1 MIFVKNKTDQT
12 LSRLGVALGV
22 NGNPKNKKLE
32 KIKEFPNANNVL
44 HEDNELPPIIKI
56 DQKKLIEKQREKENQ
71 INEKYAYSNN
81 NYFSLKK
88 KLFSMKRKKKKN
100 YVIKLKN
107 NMIYPLNIPGCTPYD
122 PYLINI
128 CKNAIINTKDELPND
143 KEIIKKINTEFG
155 IEEGNNIIELSTDI
169 IGFNTFNSFK
179 SFSKTK
185 TNFTNFSRD
194 KNFVNTQIN
203 SFSSFNKEKE
213 IKDIKNLKKDI
224 INGRRP
230 SRKK

>member
-22 NGNPKNKKLE
+22 NGNPKNEKLE
-32 KIKEFPNANNVL
+32 KIKVFPNVNNAL

-56 DQKKLIEKQREKENQ
+56 DQKKLIEKQKEKENL
-71 INEKYAYSNN
+71 INEKFAYSNN
-81 NYFSLKK
+81 SIYSIKKK
-88 KLFSMKRKKKKN
+88 KLSENKSNKKN

-128 CKNAIINTKDELPND
+128 CKNAIINVKDELPNY

-155 IEEGNNIIELSTDI
+155 IEEGNNVIELKSDY
-169 IGFNTFNSFK
+169 IGINTLNSFK
-179 SFSKTK
+179 SFSKTR
-185 TNFTNFSRD
+185 TNFSRD

-203 SFSSFNKEKE
+203 TFSSFNKEKK
-213 IKDIKNLKKDI
+213 INKDIKKDF
-224 INGRRP
+224 INARRE

>member
-12 LSRLGVALGV
+12 LSRLGVALGI
-22 NGNPKNKKLE
+22 NGNPKNEKLE
-32 KIKEFPNANNVL
+32 KIKVFPNVNNTL

-56 DQKKLIEKQREKENQ
+56 DQKKLIEKQKEKENL

-81 NYFSLKK
+81 SIYSIKKK
-88 KLFSMKRKKKKN
+88 KLSENKSNKKN

-128 CKNAIINTKDELPND
+128 CKNAIINVKDELPNY

-155 IEEGNNIIELSTDI
+155 IEEGNNVIELNSDY
-169 IGFNTFNSFK
+169 IGFNTLNSFK
-179 SFSKTK
+179 SFSKTR
-185 TNFTNFSRD
+185 TNFSRD

-203 SFSSFNKEKE
+203 TFSNFNKEKKI
-213 IKDIKNLKKDI
+213 IKDIKKDI
-224 INGRRP
+224 INIRRE